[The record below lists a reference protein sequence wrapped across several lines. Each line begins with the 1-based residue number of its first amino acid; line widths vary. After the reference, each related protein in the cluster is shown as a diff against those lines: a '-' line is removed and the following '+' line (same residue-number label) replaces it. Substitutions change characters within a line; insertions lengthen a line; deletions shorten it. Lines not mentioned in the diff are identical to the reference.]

1 MSSATFSNPSLYLS
15 TTTTT
20 AHSPSPSPPPPTPP
34 SLLALR
40 PADLAGLITES
51 TSLRR
56 VRELH
61 AAALRSGHHLHPIVN
76 FRLQRS
82 YARSSSSDSSDL
94 DRSLSLLRLTPQ
106 PNVFFFTASI
116 HSLASHGRPLDAL
129 LLFSRM
135 LSLSVPPNAFAL
147 SAALTACPLH
157 PGRALHALAL
167 KLSLLP
173 HDPYVATSLLHMYA
187 RAAHPAAARRLF
199 DAMPRRRL
207 VSATAMITCYAKM
220 GDLARARRLFDETPH
235 KDAVCW
241 NAMIDGYAA
250 HGSPRESLR
259 LFRRMLASGA
269 TPNEGTVV
277 SVLSAVAQLGSAAPG
292 KWLHSYIKSDGSIRL
307 TPKVGTALIDMYCKC
322 GSLEDAVAVFHTVA
336 NKDVVVYNSMIAG
349 YAMHGRSRDALEL
362 FARLCDR
369 GLRPTDITFI
379 GVLNACSH
387 SGLVDEGREF
397 FHSMEKDYS
406 IEPKIEHYGCMVDLL
421 GRAGLVDEAYELIRS
436 MKIEPDT
443 VMWGSLLAACRQH
456 KNLALGET
464 IANFLLSNGIAN
476 SGTYV
481 LLSNIYAAVGNWE
494 EVARIRT
501 LMKESG
507 VQKEPGCSSI
517 EVGSK
522 VFEFVVGD
530 LSHPKSKEIYKMLEE
545 MNGLLRDRGYVPQTE
560 LVLHDLGEAEKER
573 ALAVHSE
580 KLAVAFGL
588 ISTRP
593 GTTIKI
599 VKNLRVCSD
608 CHTAFKMISEIVRR
622 KIIVRDRNRFHHF
635 SEGSCSCG
643 DYW

>member
-1 MSSATFSNPSLYLS
+1 MSSATFSNPSLSLS
-15 TTTTT
+15 PTTTT
-20 AHSPSPSPPPPTPP
+20 AHSPSPSPPPPPP

-82 YARSSSSDSSDL
+82 YARSSSSSSDL

-157 PGRALHALAL
+157 PGRALHALASSSPSSPRPL
-167 KLSLLP
+167 RRHLP
-173 HDPYVATSLLHMYA
+173 PPH
-187 RAAHPAAARRLF
+187 
-199 DAMPRRRL
+199 
-207 VSATAMITCYAKM
+207 M

-250 HGSPRESLR
+250 HSSPRESLR

-456 KNLALGET
+456 KNLALGEN

>member
-1 MSSATFSNPSLYLS
+1 M
-15 TTTTT
+15 
-20 AHSPSPSPPPPTPP
+20 
-34 SLLALR
+34 
-40 PADLAGLITES
+40 
-51 TSLRR
+51 
-56 VRELH
+56 
-61 AAALRSGHHLHPIVN
+61 
-76 FRLQRS
+76 
-82 YARSSSSDSSDL
+82 
-94 DRSLSLLRLTPQ
+94 
-106 PNVFFFTASI
+106 
-116 HSLASHGRPLDAL
+116 
-129 LLFSRM
+129 
-135 LSLSVPPNAFAL
+135 
-147 SAALTACPLH
+147 
-157 PGRALHALAL
+157 
-167 KLSLLP
+167 
-173 HDPYVATSLLHMYA
+173 
-187 RAAHPAAARRLF
+187 
-199 DAMPRRRL
+199 
-207 VSATAMITCYAKM
+207 
-220 GDLARARRLFDETPH
+220 
-235 KDAVCW
+235 
-241 NAMIDGYAA
+241 
-250 HGSPRESLR
+250 
-259 LFRRMLASGA
+259 
-269 TPNEGTVV
+269 
-277 SVLSAVAQLGSAAPG
+277 
-292 KWLHSYIKSDGSIRL
+292 
-307 TPKVGTALIDMYCKC
+307 
-322 GSLEDAVAVFHTVA
+322 
-336 NKDVVVYNSMIAG
+336 
-349 YAMHGRSRDALEL
+349 
-362 FARLCDR
+362 
-369 GLRPTDITFI
+369 
-379 GVLNACSH
+379 
-387 SGLVDEGREF
+387 
-397 FHSMEKDYS
+397 
-406 IEPKIEHYGCMVDLL
+406 
-421 GRAGLVDEAYELIRS
+421 DEAYELIRS

>member
-1 MSSATFSNPSLYLS
+1 MLRWRPLVLSGSLHSHVLRHLLQPLPLPLLS
-15 TTTTT
+15 PTATT
-20 AHSPSPSPPPPTPP
+20 AHSPSPSPPPPPP

-82 YARSSSSDSSDL
+82 YARSSSSDL
-94 DRSLSLLRLTPQ
+94 DRSLSLLRLTRQ

-135 LSLSVPPNAFAL
+135 LSLSVPPRL
-147 SAALTACPLH
+147 RPLRRPHRLPLH

-220 GDLARARRLFDETPH
+220 GDLARAPPPVRRNAH

-250 HGSPRESLR
+250 HGSPATVRP
-259 LFRRMLASGA
+259 LAR
-269 TPNEGTVV
+269 PRP
-277 SVLSAVAQLGSAAPG
+277 SA
-292 KWLHSYIKSDGSIRL
+292 
-307 TPKVGTALIDMYCKC
+307 
-322 GSLEDAVAVFHTVA
+322 
-336 NKDVVVYNSMIAG
+336 
-349 YAMHGRSRDALEL
+349 
-362 FARLCDR
+362 
-369 GLRPTDITFI
+369 TDITFI

-387 SGLVDEGREF
+387 SGLVGEGREF

-456 KNLALGET
+456 KNLALG
-464 IANFLLSNGIAN
+464 
-476 SGTYV
+476 
-481 LLSNIYAAVGNWE
+481 
-494 EVARIRT
+494 RT
-501 LMKESG
+501 SRT
-507 VQKEPGCSSI
+507 
-517 EVGSK
+517 
-522 VFEFVVGD
+522 F
-530 LSHPKSKEIYKMLEE
+530 Y
-545 MNGLLRDRGYVPQTE
+545 
-560 LVLHDLGEAEKER
+560 
-573 ALAVHSE
+573 
-580 KLAVAFGL
+580 
-588 ISTRP
+588 
-593 GTTIKI
+593 
-599 VKNLRVCSD
+599 
-608 CHTAFKMISEIVRR
+608 
-622 KIIVRDRNRFHHF
+622 
-635 SEGSCSCG
+635 
-643 DYW
+643 